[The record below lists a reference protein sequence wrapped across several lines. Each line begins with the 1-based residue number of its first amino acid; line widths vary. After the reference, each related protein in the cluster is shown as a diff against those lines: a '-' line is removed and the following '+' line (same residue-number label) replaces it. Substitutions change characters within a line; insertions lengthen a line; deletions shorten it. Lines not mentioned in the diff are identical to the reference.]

1 MRPSLLRILT
11 AAVALSL
18 VAAGVAAGRTY
29 KKGDE
34 VVFTGQVR
42 DAAGKALNDVTVLLE
57 VSRRAFTLRKWGREK
72 VATLQVPGPTDPRG
86 NYRIVWQWDR
96 YYDMFELVVAMGVRR
111 DGEDTYQVFH
121 RIDLTGNVLEG
132 SPVVFPL
139 VVEDTT
145 DLERLRA
152 FFKSLKSEDEKRIYQ
167 EMGLPERIDRGEA
180 DYDPDRSWWYFK
192 AGKVY
197 RFRDGKL
204 EKVTHFDPVEEE

>member
-1 MRPSLLRILT
+1 VQPSLPRIL
-11 AAVALSL
+11 AAALAL
-18 VAAGVAAGRTY
+18 VLAAGAAAGRTY

-57 VSRRAFTLRKWGREK
+57 VSRRSFTLRKWGREK
-72 VATLQVPGPTDPRG
+72 VATLQVPGAADARG
-86 NYRIVWQWDR
+86 NYRIVWHWDR
-96 YYDMFELVVAMGVRR
+96 YYDTFELAVVMGVRR
-111 DGEDTYQVFH
+111 DGEETYQVFH
-121 RIDLTGNVLEG
+121 RVDLTGNVAQG
-132 SPVVFPL
+132 SPVAFPL

-145 DLERLRA
+145 DLDRLRA
-152 FFKSLKSEDEKRIYQ
+152 FFGSLKSEDEKRIYQ

-180 DYDPDRSWWYFK
+180 DYDPDLSWWYFK

-204 EKVTHFDPVEEE
+204 EKVTHFDPVEE